1 MTLQELLRIAEDAL
15 ALDEGSLSLESSS
28 ENIEDWD
35 SLGHITIL
43 GALDDVTEGK
53 SADIVDLTQATSM
66 SEIANLLEEH
76 GLLEQ

>member
-1 MTLQELLRIAEDAL
+1 MTLQELFRIAEDAL